1 MKCTLIGCNENMSLS
16 LCVRLPR
23 SLFAIQR
30 KIERQPNKIKNK
42 EMKKKRREAT
52 AAIIITITRVRHRMW
67 AKRQN
72 LYAPPVLFL
81 SRSPLRSFHF
91 FLVSQSFSLYFV
103 LTLCDSIRF
112 YWFSA
117 LGGWNCT

>member
-16 LCVRLPR
+16 LCVCLPR

-42 EMKKKRREAT
+42 EMKKKRREPT

-81 SRSPLRSFHF
+81 SRSPLLAS
-91 FLVSQSFSLYFV
+91 
-103 LTLCDSIRF
+103 
-112 YWFSA
+112 
-117 LGGWNCT
+117 